1 MPLQKAV
8 KQQAKLR
15 MAIIGPAGSGKTF
28 SALRIAKTLAGDK
41 RIALFDTEHGS
52 AVKYSKHFDF
62 DTDNIVAPFH
72 PDKFG
77 AAIREAVAGNY
88 GVVILDSLSHAWNG
102 EGGILDI
109 VEQFAKRMK
118 NPNSFAAWKDATP
131 IQNRLTETILAAG
144 IHVIVTMRSKVEYV
158 LGDNGRG
165 QQVPRKVGMAPIQR
179 ENWDYEFDVVMEMD
193 TENNGIITKTRCSD
207 LAGGVF
213 AKPGEN
219 IAVTLKDWLSDGQPE
234 VEQPKTQTNPA
245 PPVEPEVQFMDDGQS
260 PAEDNPF
267 DNQPATNGN
276 GNGHSKPV
284 ISKTS
289 LATLHALGVAYYG
302 KEWDKER
309 KRLVDL
315 VTKGAESSSAKLTV
329 NEGATLISGLEKK
342 IRAEC
347 AELVQLLQG
356 SGDNDPLPNFSGL
369 VGVKLADAHNELKRR
384 VEAVT
389 AEPTMVM
396 A

>member
-1 MPLQKAV
+1 MPLKKAV

-15 MAIIGPAGSGKTF
+15 MAIIGPAGSGKTY
-28 SALRIAKTLAGDK
+28 SALSIAKTLAGDK

-52 AVKYSKHFDF
+52 AVKYSKYFDF

-77 AAIREAVAGNY
+77 AALKEAVAGGY

-109 VEQFAKRMK
+109 VEQFARRMK

-131 IQNRLTETILAAG
+131 IQNRLTETILAAD

-193 TENNGIITKTRCSD
+193 AENNGIITKTRCSD

-219 IAVTLKDWLSDGQPE
+219 IANTLKDWLSDGQPE
-234 VEQPKTQTNPA
+234 VEKVQPS
-245 PPVEPEVQFMDDGQS
+245 VEPEQDFGMNGGL

-267 DNQPATNGN
+267 DSQPATNGN
-276 GNGHSKPV
+276 GNGHGKPL
-284 ISKTS
+284 ISKSS

-302 KEWDKER
+302 KEWDT
-309 KRLVDL
+309 KRPELVQN
-315 VTKGAESSSAKLTV
+315 VTKGAESSSANLTV
-329 NEGATLISGLEKK
+329 KEGDTLIGGLEK
-342 IRAEC
+342 RVRQEYAEI
-347 AELVQLLQG
+347 AQALGG
-356 SGDNDPLPNFSGL
+356 SGDTDPLVNVATL
-369 VGVKLADAHNELKRR
+369 KGVKLADAYNALRRR
-384 VEAVT
+384 VEQAAQPVT
-389 AEPTMVM
+389 A
-396 A
+396 